1 MNDNNKSADNG
12 SNSDN
17 DLSALWQAQPVSNV
31 DVDEVKKTFESQA
44 RKQRLY
50 FLLDCLSLVPAVW
63 IFIHYWDEIP
73 VTARALY
80 FGLMVFVIP
89 LLGYQLWLRRVAAF
103 GSNAQTNNHVQQLK
117 KQFKNNARIAFI
129 NKHSAWIAVLIVIA
143 FNTTFT
149 LAKAAEEREYGVVL
163 MVTAMTAGIMAVW
176 YVWAHRR
183 QKQFEK
189 KLTALNDMSDG
200 G

>member
-1 MNDNNKSADNG
+1 MNDNNKSADN
-12 SNSDN
+12 SRDN
-17 DLSALWQAQPVSNV
+17 ELSALWQAQPVSNV
-31 DVDEVKKTFESQA
+31 DVDEVKKTFESQT

-50 FLLDCLSLVPAVW
+50 FLIDCLSLVPGVW
-63 IFIHYWDEIP
+63 IFIHYWDELP
-73 VTARALY
+73 VTARVLY
-80 FGLMVFVIP
+80 FGLMLFVIP

-103 GSNAQTNNHVQQLK
+103 GSNAQTNNHLQQLK

-129 NKHSAWIAVLIVIA
+129 NKHSAWVAVLIVIA
-143 FNTTFT
+143 FNTIFT
-149 LAKAAEEREYGVVL
+149 LAKAAEEREYGIVL
-163 MVTAMTAGIMAVW
+163 IVTAITAGIMAVW

>member
-1 MNDNNKSADNG
+1 MNDNNKSTDN
-12 SNSDN
+12 SRDN

-31 DVDEVKKTFESQA
+31 DVDEVKKTFKSQT

-50 FLLDCLSLVPAVW
+50 FLIDCLSLVPGVW
-63 IFIHYWDEIP
+63 IFIHYWDELP
-73 VTARALY
+73 VTARVLY
-80 FGLMVFVIP
+80 FGLMLFVIP

-103 GSNAQTNNHVQQLK
+103 GSNAQTNNHLQQLK

-129 NKHSAWIAVLIVIA
+129 NKHSAWLAVLIVIA
-143 FNTTFT
+143 FNTIFT

-163 MVTAMTAGIMAVW
+163 LVTAVTAGIMAVW

-200 G
+200 D

>member
-1 MNDNNKSADNG
+1 MNDNNKSADN
-12 SNSDN
+12 SRDN
-17 DLSALWQAQPVSNV
+17 DLSARWQAQPVSNV
-31 DVDEVKKTFESQA
+31 DVEEVKKTFKSQI

-50 FLLDCLSLVPAVW
+50 FLMDCLSLVPGIW
-63 IFIHYWDEIP
+63 IFIHYWEELP
-73 VTARALY
+73 VAARVLY
-80 FGLMVFVIP
+80 FGLMSLVIP

-103 GSNAQTNNHVQQLK
+103 GSNAQTSNHVQQLK

-129 NKHSAWIAVLIVIA
+129 NKHSAWVAVFIVIA
-143 FNTTFT
+143 FNTIFT

-163 MVTAMTAGIMAVW
+163 LVTAITAGIMAVW

-189 KLTALNDMSDG
+189 KLKALEDMSDG

>member
-31 DVDEVKKTFESQA
+31 DLDEVKKTFKSQT

-50 FLLDCLSLVPAVW
+50 IMVDCLSVIPMAWMFLYYWSEFPPLVRLLNIGLI
-63 IFIHYWDEIP
+63 IFI
-73 VTARALY
+73 L
-80 FGLMVFVIP
+80 P

-103 GSNAQTNNHVQQLK
+103 GSNAQTNDHVQQLK

-129 NKHSAWIAVLIVIA
+129 NKHSAWIAVLIVIT
-143 FNTTFT
+143 FNTIFT
-149 LAKAAEEREYGVVL
+149 LAKAAEEREYGVVVL
-163 MVTAMTAGIMAVW
+163 VTVITAGIMAVW

-183 QKQFEK
+183 QKQFEQ

>member
-1 MNDNNKSADNG
+1 MNDFNKSADDNG
-12 SNSDN
+12 IDN

-31 DVDEVKKTFESQA
+31 DLEEVKKTFKSQT

-50 FLLDCLSLVPAVW
+50 FLIDCLSLVPGVW
-63 IFIHYWDEIP
+63 IFIHYWGELP
-73 VTARALY
+73 VTARVLY
-80 FGLMVFVIP
+80 FGLMFFVIP

-129 NKHSAWIAVLIVIA
+129 NKHSARIAVPIVIA
-143 FNTTFT
+143 FNTIFT
-149 LAKAAEEREYGVVL
+149 LAKAAEEREYGLVL
-163 MVTAMTAGIMAVW
+163 MVTAITAGIMAVW

-189 KLTALNDMSDG
+189 KLTALNNMSDG

>member
-1 MNDNNKSADNG
+1 
-12 SNSDN
+12 
-17 DLSALWQAQPVSNV
+17 
-31 DVDEVKKTFESQA
+31 VDEVKKTFKSQT

-50 FLLDCLSLVPAVW
+50 IMVDCLSLIPMAWMFLYYWSEFPPLVRILNVGL
-63 IFIHYWDEIP
+63 IVFI
-73 VTARALY
+73 L
-80 FGLMVFVIP
+80 P

-103 GSNAQTNNHVQQLK
+103 GSNAQTKNHVQQLK

-129 NKHSAWIAVLIVIA
+129 NKHSAWLAVLIVIA
-143 FNTTFT
+143 FNTIFT

-163 MVTAMTAGIMAVW
+163 LVTAVTAGIMAVW

-200 G
+200 D

>member
-1 MNDNNKSADNG
+1 MNDNNKSADN
-12 SNSDN
+12 SSDN

-31 DVDEVKKTFESQA
+31 DVEEVKKTFKSQT

-50 FLLDCLSLVPAVW
+50 FLMDCLSLVPGIW
-63 IFIHYWDEIP
+63 IFILYWDELP
-73 VTARALY
+73 VAARALY
-80 FGLMVFVIP
+80 FGLMFLVIP

-129 NKHSAWIAVLIVIA
+129 NKHSAWVAVLIVIA
-143 FNTTFT
+143 FNTIFT

-163 MVTAMTAGIMAVW
+163 LVTAITAGIMAVW

-189 KLTALNDMSDG
+189 KLTALHDMSDG

>member
-1 MNDNNKSADNG
+1 MNDFNKSADNV
-12 SNSDN
+12 SDN
-17 DLSALWQAQPVSNV
+17 ELSALWQAQPVSNV
-31 DVDEVKKTFESQA
+31 DLEEVKKTFKSQT
-44 RKQRLY
+44 RKQRFY
-50 FLLDCLSLVPAVW
+50 IMVDCLSLIPMVW
-63 IFIHYWDEIP
+63 MFMYYWSEFPPLVRIMNIGLIVFI
-73 VTARALY
+73 L
-80 FGLMVFVIP
+80 P

-129 NKHSAWIAVLIVIA
+129 NKHSAWVAVLIVIA
-143 FNTTFT
+143 FNTIFT
-149 LAKAAEEREYGVVL
+149 LAKAAEEREYGLVL
-163 MVTAMTAGIMAVW
+163 MVTAITAGIMAVW

>member
-1 MNDNNKSADNG
+1 MNDNNKSTDN
-12 SNSDN
+12 SRDN

-31 DVDEVKKTFESQA
+31 DVDEVKKTFESQT

-50 FLLDCLSLVPAVW
+50 FLIDCLSLVPGVW
-63 IFIHYWDEIP
+63 IFIHYWDELP
-73 VTARALY
+73 VTARVLY
-80 FGLMVFVIP
+80 FGLMLFVIP

-103 GSNAQTNNHVQQLK
+103 GSNAQTNNHLQQLK

-129 NKHSAWIAVLIVIA
+129 NKHSAWLAVLIVIA
-143 FNTTFT
+143 FNTIFT

-163 MVTAMTAGIMAVW
+163 LVTAVTAGIMAVW

-200 G
+200 D